1 MKFPGSFFLNDVVNW
16 NWAIEA
22 SFYCVC
28 LWKSNPLLQKFELL
42 LQMVLAVRDKLNQIR
57 QAQRDVDSAC
67 VQLLPI
73 LSNLKSRFVV
83 DDLNLVVAKDT
94 GKFSIVLVIK
104 KKKKI
109 AVIDWVAYYLTL
121 EALTLTLK
129 FHSLDRIVKFSKFKS
144 CEHVSGHSTL

>member
-104 KKKKI
+104 KKKKK
-109 AVIDWVAYYLTL
+109 L
-121 EALTLTLK
+121 
-129 FHSLDRIVKFSKFKS
+129 R
-144 CEHVSGHSTL
+144 